1 MFLASGLSVGGRGGL
16 QGQEPGGDR
25 QEPRAP
31 PWDCGVPQEVDQ
43 QKGPR
48 LGGRADASC
57 LADSLGSPDLF
68 LFNCVPLTPKK
79 AQPPSL
85 RLHLLLAQ
93 YPHPISKCPQDSWAL
108 LHRTLF
114 SRTLPQAKVG
124 TGKGHHAP
132 HTKEGGWPGAG
143 GTGSLLSGLAA
154 AAPAFPKQQAP
165 PGWGPT

>member
-1 MFLASGLSVGGRGGL
+1 MFLASGLSVGGRGDCRGKSRVGTGRNPGL
-16 QGQEPGGDR
+16 LPGTVGSR
-25 QEPRAP
+25 RR
-31 PWDCGVPQEVDQ
+31 G
-43 QKGPR
+43 GPTEGTQA
-48 LGGRADASC
+48 GGRADASC

-132 HTKEGGWPGAG
+132 HTKEGGRPGVG